1 MKIIFKVLLPI
12 FLLTILG
19 ACTNKT
25 SYSQLQDQEIATINN
40 YILQNNIQVVT
51 TMPKDSV
58 WGADIYYKSTSGLY
72 FHLENRGDTTTAVE
86 LNSSV
91 GYRFIEY
98 NLDAAKSV
106 RIKNW
111 EPWDFPE
118 PMVITYGSSTAITS
132 IGTGI
137 YEALGL
143 MKYKYSMAKIIVPA
157 SLNTST
163 YTQNVTPVGYDLK
176 ITVLN

>member
-1 MKIIFKVLLPI
+1 MKNIFKVLLPI

-19 ACTNKT
+19 ACNNTT

-40 YILQNNIQVVT
+40 YIQQNNIKVVT

-58 WGADIYYKSTSGLY
+58 WEANVYYKSASGLY
-72 FHLENRGDTTTAVE
+72 FHLDNAGDTTITVA
-86 LNSSV
+86 LNSTV

-98 NLDAAKSV
+98 NLDATKSV

-118 PMVITYGSSTAITS
+118 PMVITYGSSTAISS

-143 MKYKYSMAKIIVPA
+143 MKHKYSMAKIIVPA
-157 SLNTST
+157 SLNTSS